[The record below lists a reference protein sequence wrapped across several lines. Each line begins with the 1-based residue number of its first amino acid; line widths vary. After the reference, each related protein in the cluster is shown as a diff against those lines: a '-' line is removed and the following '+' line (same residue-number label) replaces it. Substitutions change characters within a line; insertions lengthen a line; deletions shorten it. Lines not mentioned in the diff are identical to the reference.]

1 MAKARSA
8 ASELVPVEE
17 LIRTV
22 RDQRV
27 ILDSDLARLYGA
39 TTKRLNEQVK
49 RNRERFPDDFVFR
62 LTTAEAS
69 KLLRSRSQT
78 ATLKRGQNVKYLPYA
93 FTEHGAIMA
102 ANVLNSARAVEMSV
116 YVVRAFVK
124 IRSVLADHKDLA
136 RELAEVERKLTER
149 LDGHEFA
156 IIDVLRRIML
166 LLDPPPPLPGPPRR
180 KIGFRGK

>member
-27 ILDSDLARLYGA
+27 ILDSDLARLYGV

-69 KLLRSRSQT
+69 KLLRSRSQI
-78 ATLKRGQNVKYLPYA
+78 ATLKRGQNIKYLPYA
-93 FTEHGAIMA
+93 FTEHGAVMA
-102 ANVLNSARAVEMSV
+102 ANVLRSRRAAGAEGLLQNLRTVRPRAGCGGTASQSCEGMRGGKGMINSRFWS
-116 YVVRAFVK
+116 
-124 IRSVLADHKDLA
+124 
-136 RELAEVERKLTER
+136 R
-149 LDGHEFA
+149 L
-156 IIDVLRRIML
+156 
-166 LLDPPPPLPGPPRR
+166 
-180 KIGFRGK
+180 